1 MNRCAAPG
9 AFAIIFELY
18 RTPNIFIMSQE
29 LATRVVDAMYNN
41 DPMSIWLA
49 IERLHEA
56 PGECVL
62 RMKVREEMLNGF
74 GIAHGGITFSLA
86 DSALAFASNAHGLI
100 AVSLETSIS
109 HLKPV
114 KLNDLLIATTKEIH
128 LTARTGL
135 YEVSIS
141 NQNEEL
147 VAYFKGTVY
156 RNGKRWFE

>member
-1 MNRCAAPG
+1 MPH
-9 AFAIIFELY
+9 
-18 RTPNIFIMSQE
+18 E
-29 LATRVVDAMYNN
+29 LAKRIVDEMYNN
-41 DPMSIWLA
+41 DPMSKWLG

-74 GIAHGGITFSLA
+74 GIAHGGICFSLA
-86 DSALAFASNAHGLI
+86 DSALAFASNAHGYK

-114 KLNDLLIATTKEIH
+114 RLNDG
-128 LTARTGL
+128 LTATARELSQTGRIGL
-135 YEVSIS
+135 YEVRVL
-141 NQNEEL
+141 NQINDL

-156 RNGKRWFE
+156 RNGKVWLDEVAT